1 MKCGKRITTLFAA
14 LMGGFFLCILGVLT
28 AAFHGEE
35 LSQAAARQSTYELAV
50 SRPRGDFY
58 DCKGQK
64 LTGRNQQALAAV
76 APTIEAAATLTNLVT
91 GEYRTA
97 IASALSNGTPFLA
110 RVPFGT
116 ESSAGIDVFSVLDRY
131 TEDQPAS
138 NLIGYLDG
146 KGNGAAGLERVFN
159 SVLQLDGLLKVTY
172 SVDASDRVV
181 NGVEREI
188 SDNREEAEQGVV
200 LTIDRRIQQIA
211 EQACE
216 DILESG
222 AVVVTEVGTGEIK
235 ALVSLPSLHPDNI
248 AQDLENPDSPLINKA
263 FASYNVGSVFK
274 LVSAAAA
281 LEEGISPE
289 YVYDC
294 TGSIEVDGQKF
305 KCFDGI
311 AHGVVTM
318 EEAIAESCNGYFVSL
333 MQQVDPTV
341 FLETA
346 RKLGFGQGTEF
357 TSGFCSDAGTLP
369 NEKSLLVKKALAN
382 FSFGQGE
389 LTATPIQVAAM
400 TNTIASGGTYRDLSL
415 IKGIVSLEDGTYNFQ
430 QPAGE
435 KQTVLSQKTCKL
447 LRAYMTTAVKEGTAA
462 SGAPKETTAA
472 AKTGTAQTG
481 RNSEEGEEIVQLW
494 YTGFFPA
501 ETPRYTVTVLRAE
514 RAGNGR
520 ECARVF
526 QKIADE
532 MESQGFL
539 S

>member
-1 MKCGKRITTLFAA
+1 MKRGKRITTLFAA

-110 RVPFGT
+110 KVPFGT

-146 KGNGAAGLERVFN
+146 KGNGAAGLERVFD

-172 SVDASDRVV
+172 SVDAVDRVV

-216 DILESG
+216 DVLESG

-289 YVYDC
+289 YAYDC
-294 TGSIEVDGQKF
+294 TGSIEVDGQRF
-305 KCFDGI
+305 KCFDGND
-311 AHGVVTM
+311 HGVVTM

-341 FLETA
+341 LLETA
-346 RKLGFGQGTEF
+346 RKLGFGQETEF

-400 TNTIASGGTYRDLSL
+400 TNAIASGGSYRDLSL

-447 LRAYMTTAVKEGTAA
+447 LRTYMTTAVEEGTAA

-481 RNSEEGEEIVQLW
+481 RNSEDGEEIVQLW

-520 ECARVF
+520 ECAKVF